1 MPLRGG
7 FPVLMRNDRRNSP
20 LHHRKTDHA
29 LSSLVSLAISAAG
42 PARDQA
48 RTRWE
53 PIVTECLKIE
63 NLYKIFAKSPQQAM
77 QMLAAGSNK
86 EEVLAKTGAVVGL
99 NNVSLSVPAGAIY
112 MIMGLSGSGKSTLA
126 RCINRLNEP
135 SSGKILLDGED
146 IVGLDEER
154 LREIRRTRISM
165 VFQHFA
171 LLPNK
176 RVIENTEFGL
186 KLRGVPLQERRRR
199 AEEVLSVVGLS
210 RWAFHFP
217 HELSGGMRQRV
228 GLARALATDADV
240 LIMDEAFSALDPLI
254 RTEMQDELL
263 RLQRTFK
270 KTIMFITH
278 DFQEA
283 LKLGTRIAIMSEGEL
298 VREGTPQQIV
308 LEPKSD
314 YVAAFTREIDR
325 SRLFDARSIMTAA
338 HAVTRMQDGDVAG
351 KFLVSGEAAFVV
363 DSDDRILGALSA
375 VDQLKANSGTSLNSL
390 ISSDYIAVPASA
402 KLVDVAR
409 VYRTGQP
416 MAVIDDSGKL
426 IGTLAAEQI
435 LSRIAATSSPQ
446 PSSFGDQNV

>member
-1 MPLRGG
+1 
-7 FPVLMRNDRRNSP
+7 
-20 LHHRKTDHA
+20 
-29 LSSLVSLAISAAG
+29 
-42 PARDQA
+42 
-48 RTRWE
+48 
-53 PIVTECLKIE
+53 VTECLKIE
-63 NLYKIFAKSPQQAM
+63 NLYKIFARSPDQAM

-86 EEVLAKTGAVVGL
+86 DEVLAKTGAVVGL
-99 NNVSLSVPAGAIY
+99 NNVSLSVQAGAIY

-199 AEEVLSVVGLS
+199 SEEVLAVVGLS
-210 RWAFHFP
+210 RWAYHYP

-228 GLARALATDADV
+228 GLARSLATDADV

-270 KTIMFITH
+270 KTILFITH

-283 LKLGTRIAIMSEGEL
+283 LKLGTWIAIMSEGEL

-308 LEPKSD
+308 LEPGSD

-338 HAVTRMQDGDVAG
+338 QAVSQAPGGRIAG
-351 KFLVSGEAAFVV
+351 KFPASGDAAFVV
-363 DSDDRILGALSA
+363 DGDDRILGALSA
-375 VDQLKANSGTSLNSL
+375 VDQLKANSGAPIGSL
-390 ISSDYIAVPASA
+390 ISSAYVAVPANA

-416 MAVIDDSGKL
+416 MAVIDESGKL